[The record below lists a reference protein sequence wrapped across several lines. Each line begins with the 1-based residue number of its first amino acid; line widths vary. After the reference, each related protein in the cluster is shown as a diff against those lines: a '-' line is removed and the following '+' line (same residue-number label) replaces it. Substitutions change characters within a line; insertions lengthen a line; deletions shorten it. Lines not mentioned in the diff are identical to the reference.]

1 MKFIVSS
8 NTLLK
13 NVNLIG
19 GVINSNNTLPILD
32 NFLFELDGNQLKITG
47 SDLET
52 TISTTLEVESNDN
65 GKIAIPSKILTDTL
79 KTFPAQPLTFIQK
92 EGNTLEIVSEQG
104 NYQLAFEDANE
115 YPQTPDIEDASTTTL
130 GASVLSEAIL
140 KTIFET
146 GNDELRPIMK
156 GVFFQAS
163 DDIFRFV
170 ATDAHRLVKYT
181 RNGLQDL
188 QAAEY
193 IMPKK
198 PLNLLKNILG
208 GNNDDVTIEYNKT
221 NTNTNTNNTKIAAI
235 YPDTRKTEDF
245 IIK

>member
-32 NFLFELDGNQLKITG
+32 NFLFELDGSQLTITG

-115 YPQTPDIEDASTTTL
+115 YPQTQTSKMQVLQLWVQVFYQRQLSKQFLRQETTNY
-130 GASVLSEAIL
+130 VLL
-140 KTIFET
+140 
-146 GNDELRPIMK
+146 
-156 GVFFQAS
+156 
-163 DDIFRFV
+163 
-170 ATDAHRLVKYT
+170 
-181 RNGLQDL
+181 
-188 QAAEY
+188 
-193 IMPKK
+193 
-198 PLNLLKNILG
+198 
-208 GNNDDVTIEYNKT
+208 
-221 NTNTNTNNTKIAAI
+221 
-235 YPDTRKTEDF
+235 
-245 IIK
+245 